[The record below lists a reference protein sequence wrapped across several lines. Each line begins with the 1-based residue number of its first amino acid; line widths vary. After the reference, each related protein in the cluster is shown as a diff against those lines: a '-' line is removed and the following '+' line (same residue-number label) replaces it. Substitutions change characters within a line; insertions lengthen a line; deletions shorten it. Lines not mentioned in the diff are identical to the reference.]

1 MTQHGAD
8 RDVVAPDAPDE
19 LASRYVA
26 AYDVDEPPPPINRAV
41 RRRLPIVTAALAVL
55 AIGAGGFFA
64 GVRVEKSK
72 VHVSST
78 GAGLTAAALAARFA
92 GANAAAP
99 SASAGAGAPSSTAS
113 GAPGGGA
120 GPATGAGAPDSSGRA
135 NIVGTVTVVQ
145 GNTLYVTDATGNTVK
160 VTTNSGTTITKTAT
174 GTMQDLA
181 PGQSVVIR
189 GVQSSVGVYAAQS
202 VSEGSAGLAGG
213 FGGGGFGG
221 GGRGTRAGGTGT
233 GTGAGSGAGT
243 GATAAPSPGA
253 GG

>member
-8 RDVVAPDAPDE
+8 RDVVASDSPDE
-19 LASRYVA
+19 LASMHLG
-26 AYDVDEPPPPINRAV
+26 AYDVDEPPPPLARAV
-41 RRRLPIVTAALAVL
+41 RRRLPIVTAVLTVL

-72 VHVSST
+72 LPAASS
-78 GAGLTAAALAARFA
+78 ASGLTAADLAARFA
-92 GANAAAP
+92 GAGAGAGAGAAATAATP
-99 SASAGAGAPSSTAS
+99 SASASGAPSAGAGA
-113 GAPGGGA
+113 GAA
-120 GPATGAGAPDSSGRA
+120 APDASGRA

-145 GNTLYVTDATGNTVK
+145 GNTLYVTDASGNTVK

-202 VSEGSAGLAGG
+202 VSEGAAGFA
-213 FGGGGFGG
+213 GGFGG
-221 GGRGTRAGGTGT
+221 GGRGTRPGGTGTGT
-233 GTGAGSGAGT
+233 GTGAGPGAGT
-243 GATAAPSPGA
+243 GATAAPSPSA

>member
-1 MTQHGAD
+1 MTQHDAD
-8 RDVVAPDAPDE
+8 RDVVASDAPDE
-19 LASRYVA
+19 LTSRYVG
-26 AYDVDEPPPPINRAV
+26 AYDIDEPPPPLTRTA
-41 RRRLPIVTAALAVL
+41 RRRLPIVTAVLAVL
-55 AIGAGGFFA
+55 AIGAGAFFA

-72 VHVSST
+72 VHTSSN
-78 GAGLTAAALAARFA
+78 AAALTASNLAARFAGAGDAA

-99 SASAGAGAPSSTAS
+99 SPSGSA
-113 GAPGGGA
+113 APGGGA
-120 GPATGAGAPDSSGRA
+120 GAAPGAGGTDTTGRA

-145 GNTLYVTDATGNTVK
+145 GNTLYVTDASGNTVK

-202 VSEGSAGLAGG
+202 VSEGAAGLAGG

-221 GGRGTRAGGTGT
+221 RGTRG
-233 GTGAGSGAGT
+233 GAGA
-243 GATAAPSPGA
+243 GATAAPSPSA

>member
-1 MTQHGAD
+1 MRMTST
-8 RDVVAPDAPDE
+8 
-19 LASRYVA
+19 SRRPRST
-26 AYDVDEPPPPINRAV
+26 EPCAV
-41 RRRLPIVTAALAVL
+41 ELPIVTAVLAVL
-55 AIGAGGFFA
+55 AIGAGAFFA

-78 GAGLTAAALAARFA
+78 AAGLTAAQLAARF
-92 GANAAAP
+92 GG
-99 SASAGAGAPSSTAS
+99 AGAGTGTGASTAAPSSTAS
-113 GAPGGGA
+113 GAPGAGAGGGA
-120 GPATGAGAPDSSGRA
+120 AGAGGAADASGRA

-202 VSEGSAGLAGG
+202 VSEGAAGLAGG

-233 GTGAGSGAGT
+233 GAGT
-243 GATAAPSPGA
+243 GAAAAPSPGA

>member
-1 MTQHGAD
+1 ML
-8 RDVVAPDAPDE
+8 AP
-19 LASRYVA
+19 
-26 AYDVDEPPPPINRAV
+26 
-41 RRRLPIVTAALAVL
+41 
-55 AIGAGGFFA
+55 
-64 GVRVEKSK
+64 
-72 VHVSST
+72 
-78 GAGLTAAALAARFA
+78 AGLLIA
-92 GANAAAP
+92 
-99 SASAGAGAPSSTAS
+99 
-113 GAPGGGA
+113 
-120 GPATGAGAPDSSGRA
+120 SGRA

-202 VSEGSAGLAGG
+202 VSEGAAGLAGG

-221 GGRGTRAGGTGT
+221 GRGTRAGGSARHRHRRWRGRWH
-233 GTGAGSGAGT
+233 GCHRR
-243 GATAAPSPGA
+243 PEPGA